1 MTWAKALLLAL
12 FFNTL
17 TSCQKNEPRE
27 LDLLLT
33 GANVVDVENDTILTG
48 LSVGIRND
56 TIRFVRELAPGDLP
70 RSKRVIDL
78 KGKYLMPGLWDNHV
92 HFRGGDT
99 LIGENKDL
107 LKLFLAYGIT
117 TVRDAGGD
125 INLSVLQWRKQIQ
138 DGILMGPRIFTSGP
152 KLDGLKPAWPGSIS
166 IDSEGDVVNAL
177 DSLQSLDVDFVKFYD
192 GSLKAELFY
201 ATIEEA
207 EKRKLKTTGH
217 MPMSASIEKAA
228 KLGLDGSEHMYYV
241 LKSCSPLADSL
252 TALDLGYGMIPEIE
266 RTYDPEV
273 AQSLFSELSEE
284 GMFVTPTLFISK
296 TLSEILDT
304 DHEQD
309 SLRKFIGE
317 GIQSTYQR
325 RIDNA
330 RKARERGSDMRSKVL
345 KRGMQMIRAMSDSG
359 MTILA
364 GSDCGA
370 FNSFVYPGESLHG
383 ELRMLEQSGL
393 SPAEALKA
401 SVINGPAF
409 FGLQDYYGSVSSGKV
424 GDLIVLEENPLSAT
438 KNLQTMSWLIR
449 KSNAFSRS
457 ELVDDLK

>member
-1 MTWAKALLLAL
+1 MAWVYLMSYALLLNL
-12 FFNTL
+12 L
-17 TSCQKNEPRE
+17 GGCQKNEPRE

-33 GANVVDVENDTILTG
+33 GANVVDVENDTILMG
-48 LSVGIRND
+48 LSVGILND
-56 TIRFVRELAPGDLP
+56 TIRFVKELAPGELP
-70 RSKRVIDL
+70 RSKKVLEL
-78 KGKYLMPGLWDNHV
+78 KGQYLMPGLWDNHV
-92 HFRGGDT
+92 HFRGGDS
-99 LIGENKDL
+99 LVPENKDL

-125 INLSVLQWRKQIQ
+125 INSSVLKWRKQIRE
-138 DGILMGPRIFTSGP
+138 GTLAGPRIFTSGP
-152 KLDGLKPAWPGSIS
+152 KLDGPEPAWPGSIS
-166 IDSEGDVVNAL
+166 IDTYDDVVKAL

-201 ATIEEA
+201 AAIEEA
-207 EKRKLKTTGH
+207 EKRGLRTTGH
-217 MPMSASIEKAA
+217 VPMSASIGKAA

-252 TALDLGYGMIPEIE
+252 TALDLGYRMIPEIE

-273 AQSLFSELSEE
+273 ALRLFNELSKE
-284 GMFVTPTLFISK
+284 GLFITPTLFISK

-309 SLRKFIGE
+309 SLRKFIGQ
-317 GIQSTYQR
+317 GIQATYQR
-325 RIDNA
+325 RIDAA

-345 KRGMQMIRAMSDSG
+345 SRGMEMIRPMHDSG
-359 MTILA
+359 MPVLA

-383 ELRMLEQSGL
+383 ELSMLEQSGL

-409 FGLQDYYGSVSSGKV
+409 FGVQDYYGSVASGKV
-424 GDLIVLEENPLSAT
+424 GDLIVLKQNPLSST

-449 KSNAFSRS
+449 QSSAFSRS
-457 ELVDDLK
+457 ELTDDLK